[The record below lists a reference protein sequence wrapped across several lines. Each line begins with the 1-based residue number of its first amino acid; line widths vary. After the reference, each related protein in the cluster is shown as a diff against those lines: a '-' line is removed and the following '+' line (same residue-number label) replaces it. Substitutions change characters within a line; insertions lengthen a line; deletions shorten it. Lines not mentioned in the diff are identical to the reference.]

1 LTPGVGL
8 GYALLEGLHIQRRR
22 KVMAQ
27 GGWQD
32 LIHDAQRLAAI
43 AIESVARAAHDQR
56 L

>member
-27 GGWQD
+27 DGWND
-32 LIHDAQRLAAI
+32 LICAARRLAAI
-43 AIESVARAAHDQR
+43 VIESVARTATE
-56 L
+56 